1 MARFRDAKG
10 RDRDSGYAR
19 TFGNQ
24 KLGLLFSRVHAT
36 LISSGTEL
44 EKIVTEQVKSVGDLD
59 GFLEKEIMSEGV
71 FLTTKKAIK
80 QSEKLQF
87 HGSEPDFLVF
97 KRRDRRQHCY
107 VIEMKDGDA
116 FDTKK
121 ASAEHRSVHSFVSQ
135 NAAHLHFTVSVLFV
149 AFNQTDRQVIYDG
162 FKHKV
167 PIAECMTGKEFC
179 NLLEIDY
186 EKTVAVRKKDCE
198 MNFSDFVDA
207 LLGIEDV
214 CKHLRK
220 RGWRGEDGAT

>member
-1 MARFRDAKG
+1 MARIRDAKG
-10 RDRDSGYAR
+10 RKRGSGYAR

-24 KLGLLFSRVHAT
+24 KLGLLLSRAHAT
-36 LISSGTEL
+36 VISSGTEL
-44 EKIVTEQVKSVGDLD
+44 EKIVTEQVKSISDLD
-59 GFLEKEIMSEGV
+59 GFLEREIIPEGV
-71 FLTTKKAIK
+71 FLATKKAIK
-80 QSEKLQF
+80 QSDKLQF
-87 HGSEPDFLVF
+87 HGSEPDFLLF
-97 KRRDRRQHCY
+97 KRRDRGQHCY

-121 ASAEHRSVHSFVSQ
+121 AAAEHRSTHSFVSQ

-149 AFNQTDRQVIYDG
+149 AFNQKDRQVIYDG

-167 PIAECMTGKEFC
+167 PIVKCMTGKEFC

-186 EKTVAVRKKDCE
+186 EKIVTVREKDCE

-207 LLGIEDV
+207 LLGVEEV

-220 RGWRGEDGAT
+220 RGWSREDGAT

>member
-59 GFLEKEIMSEGV
+59 GFLEKEIMYEGV
-71 FLTTKKAIK
+71 FLATKKAIK

-121 ASAEHRSVHSFVSQ
+121 ASAEHRSAHSFVSQ
-135 NAAHLHFTVSVLFV
+135 NAAHLHFTVSVL
-149 AFNQTDRQVIYDG
+149 
-162 FKHKV
+162 
-167 PIAECMTGKEFC
+167 
-179 NLLEIDY
+179 
-186 EKTVAVRKKDCE
+186 
-198 MNFSDFVDA
+198 
-207 LLGIEDV
+207 LGIIYESDHFPLTLPPMV
-214 CKHLRK
+214 TILL
-220 RGWRGEDGAT
+220 